1 MKLRQWIRA
10 AIALALLCV
19 PMRALAVPAFP
30 LLTPIEDPLTGETV
44 EGYLRGDER
53 FSYTVDAMERVIA
66 VDEYGCL
73 RYVIHAGE

>member
-44 EGYLRGDER
+44 
-53 FSYTVDAMERVIA
+53 
-66 VDEYGCL
+66 
-73 RYVIHAGE
+73 